1 MILFESILTNSEPSV
16 IFFVTAEALMQII
29 LSLKPNHH
37 FKFFPIFVSVT
48 SLIFVFQVNL
58 PANKISVY
66 VKIEEPDIF
75 LVENLDDKNSD
86 ALMMNTELQ

>member
-1 MILFESILTNSEPSV
+1 M
-16 IFFVTAEALMQII
+16 
-29 LSLKPNHH
+29 
-37 FKFFPIFVSVT
+37 T
-48 SLIFVFQVNL
+48 SLYFVFFRDVIDFCFQVNL